1 MSLLDNLNP
10 EQLAAVKHQD
20 GPLLIVAGAGTG
32 KTTVIT
38 RRLAYL
44 IERRLAAPEEILAL
58 TFTEKAAGEMSGRVE
73 ALLPYGYFDLWISTF
88 HGFAERLLKEHGLSI
103 GLPVDFKL
111 LNEFEQWALVKKNL
125 EKFELDYYRPLG
137 NPTKFIHA
145 LLKHFSRAKD
155 EDLSPEQYL
164 EYADGLKQN
173 LDGMLGGSSGLSL
186 RGASEAKRNERR
198 GNLRLDTTNQR
209 LLRPAEAGLAMTDQQ
224 ETARINEVANAYHV
238 YQQLLLDNNA
248 LDFGDLINY
257 ALKLFR
263 SRPAIL
269 EKYRGQFKYLLLDE
283 FQDTNWAQYELIK
296 ILAAPWNNLVV
307 VGDDDQ
313 SIFRFRG
320 ASMSNILQFT
330 QDYPR
335 TKKIFLTANYRSCQ
349 NILDLSYDFIKQNNP
364 NRLEWQ
370 LESQKSKV
378 SAQGGSA
385 SGGKS
390 QKLNKK
396 LIAENKGR
404 GVIEVIQ
411 GQDLAEEVKLA
422 ADKIIELKNKAGAD
436 GAHPSW
442 NDFAILIR
450 ANDSA
455 RDFMAEFARRSLPYI
470 FGAARGLYL
479 KPVIMDAI
487 AYFKLLDNYHESAA
501 VWRMLNLPIY
511 NFSDTELVNFNHLA
525 EKKALSLFEVLN
537 RAAVLKFSAEL
548 QEKIKPFLAMV
559 ARHTALA
566 REKTASEIFLAF
578 MNDSGYLK
586 YLAEQSDA
594 SHLEEPHTQGDERS
608 IISGKRLERRII
620 DSSLPAAAQND
631 KGAESA
637 EQKSLENISLLN
649 QFLKRI
655 RSFESSTDDKSVKSF
670 LAELNLELEAG
681 EAGSLAADLEAGP
694 EAIKILTVHGAKG
707 LEFRYV
713 FIANLVDKRFPAV
726 ARSEPINLPDALVRE
741 ILPAGDAQLEEE
753 RRLFYV
759 AMTRAKQ
766 SLYFSWARDYG
777 GLREKK
783 PSRFLVELRLVEKV
797 KANICHF
804 RAGGPPAGR
813 AGNPEISSLGKTVAV
828 LDPRAKLEDDK
839 LNNIPS
845 HFSYSHLAAYSHC
858 PYQYRFAHVLKI
870 PVRGKEQFS
879 FGKTLHATL
888 QKLFLLLNEKKGLGQ
903 GDLFGSVTSPN
914 PLLSKEGDRT
924 VLPSPSLKTGAGEIS
939 ARGAV
944 PAGRQGSPPKADQPL
959 AGATNL
965 GGKEGVN
972 ITLEEILKLY
982 EQSWI
987 DDWYESKQKK
997 QERKEQG
1004 REILKVFYEKH
1015 RGRWPEVLC
1024 LEKSF
1029 NLKIACP
1036 EPGPGADGEK
1046 FYIMRGTIDRIDKI
1060 GPAAGSASSPRPDF
1074 VVSAPSNELGIKAEQ
1089 ADGLKLVDYKTGRA
1103 KETLSFEDKEQL
1115 FIYQLAAAELFK
1127 QPVSGLAF
1135 YYLENNSEI
1144 EFIGQARDLEKI
1156 KAKIIAAIEAIG
1168 RGEFPPK
1175 PGQICAWCD
1184 FRGICE
1190 YRQ

>member
-1 MSLLDNLNP
+1 
-10 EQLAAVKHQD
+10 
-20 GPLLIVAGAGTG
+20 
-32 KTTVIT
+32 
-38 RRLAYL
+38 
-44 IERRLAAPEEILAL
+44 
-58 TFTEKAAGEMSGRVE
+58 
-73 ALLPYGYFDLWISTF
+73 
-88 HGFAERLLKEHGLSI
+88 
-103 GLPVDFKL
+103 
-111 LNEFEQWALVKKNL
+111 
-125 EKFELDYYRPLG
+125 
-137 NPTKFIHA
+137 
-145 LLKHFSRAKD
+145 
-155 EDLSPEQYL
+155 
-164 EYADGLKQN
+164 
-173 LDGMLGGSSGLSL
+173 
-186 RGASEAKRNERR
+186 
-198 GNLRLDTTNQR
+198 
-209 LLRPAEAGLAMTDQQ
+209 
-224 ETARINEVANAYHV
+224 
-238 YQQLLLDNNA
+238 
-248 LDFGDLINY
+248 
-257 ALKLFR
+257 
-263 SRPAIL
+263 
-269 EKYRGQFKYLLLDE
+269 
-283 FQDTNWAQYELIK
+283 
-296 ILAAPWNNLVV
+296 
-307 VGDDDQ
+307 
-313 SIFRFRG
+313 
-320 ASMSNILQFT
+320 MSNILQFT

-349 NILDLSYDFIKQNNP
+349 NILGLSYDFIKQNNP

-455 RDFMAEFARRSLPYI
+455 RDFMAEFAGRSVPYI

-903 GDLFGSVTSPN
+903 ADLFGERTSPQ
-914 PLLSKEGDRT
+914 
-924 VLPSPSLKTGAGEIS
+924 PSPSPGEGVLPLTKGEI
-939 ARGAV
+939 
-944 PAGRQGSPPKADQPL
+944 
-959 AGATNL
+959 
-965 GGKEGVN
+965 KEGVN